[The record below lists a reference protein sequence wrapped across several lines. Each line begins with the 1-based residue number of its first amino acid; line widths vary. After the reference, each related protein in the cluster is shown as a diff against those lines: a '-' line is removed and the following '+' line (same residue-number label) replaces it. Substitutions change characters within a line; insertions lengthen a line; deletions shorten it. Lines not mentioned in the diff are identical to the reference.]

1 MKYIINYICMEKFNA
16 NKLKEYK
23 RDFDDLRNLLN
34 KTGDKVRN
42 EILKLFNPE
51 DYFQKTDEENT
62 FFINFINECD
72 TCILFTYQLENNQE
86 TKLFHIDY
94 ENQTYYEYDYLS
106 YIGNKNNSDKW
117 IILWKENF

>member
-23 RDFDDLRNLLN
+23 KDFDDLRNLLN

-94 ENQTYYEYDYLS
+94 ENQTYCEYDYLS